1 MPASFTAD
9 TFAEL
14 TGDEFEIELET
25 GERFAL
31 RLAAAAPM
39 TLAPTDGPA
48 PFSIL
53 FRGPETPI
61 LPQRS
66 YPIEHPALGR
76 FDVFLVP
83 LGADDRGARYEAAF
97 T

>member
-1 MPASFTAD
+1 MPESFTAD

-14 TGDEFEIELET
+14 TGDEFTIHLES
-25 GERFAL
+25 GERFVL

-53 FRGPETPI
+53 FRGPLTPV
-61 LPQRS
+61 LAEQS
-66 YPIEHPALGR
+66 YSIEHAALGR
-76 FDVFLVP
+76 FDLFLVP
-83 LGADDRGARYEAAF
+83 LGSDDRGARYEAAF

>member
-1 MPASFTAD
+1 MPESLTAD
-9 TFAEL
+9 SFAEL

-53 FRGPETPI
+53 FRGPLSPI
-61 LPQRS
+61 LAERS
-66 YPIEHPALGR
+66 YSIEHATLGR
-76 FDVFLVP
+76 FDAFLVP

>member
-1 MPASFTAD
+1 MTESFTAD

-14 TGDEFEIELET
+14 TGDDFTVHLDT
-25 GERFAL
+25 GERFQL
-31 RLAAAAPM
+31 RLAAAAP
-39 TLAPTDGPA
+39 TVLAPTDEPA

-53 FRGPETPI
+53 FRGPTSPI
-61 LPQRS
+61 LPEQS
-66 YPIEHPALGR
+66 YAIEHPTLGR

-83 LGADDRGARYEAAF
+83 LGSDDRGARYEAAF